1 MFRVLLFGFKKIP
14 EYNCFYSFVII
25 LTISL
30 CLISCN
36 INKDLHGHYLLYK
49 QSVQG
54 NEHLT
59 KSEFNALYKQKTNK
73 KIFGSL
79 PMVSLYFFG
88 KHRFDSTKVVSKINK
103 TKAKFEHKKEKAGSN
118 ENKKASIEAK
128 EEKQLAKLNKKLTD
142 GNWIM
147 KLGEAPAI
155 YDSAVINQTAD
166 LMRHHLVAQG
176 FFYGSITTQVDTTG
190 KKIMVKYQVK
200 EGPYF
205 TYEEINRKVYD
216 PTIDSILNS
225 NAKDSEIKVGD
236 RYQEELI
243 TKERTRIQR
252 LMKENGYYEFSPSY
266 IYFNIDTT
274 KENQKIKFQTVV
286 LNPPGKLEHP
296 VYYIDSVKYTTNIN
310 RVDSSSIYDST
321 IYNGIKY
328 VSPHGLKFTKR
339 IADRKIKIHS
349 GDLYKE
355 SATVNTQKN
364 LSSLDIYKLVTVN
377 YKADTTSHR
386 LKALINTTTFKR
398 HQIVTELGLYVNQ
411 ASAPGPFL
419 NLSYRERNILHGFEI
434 FDLTLRGSIAGQASI
449 LDPTN
454 YLRTEEYS
462 ANATLSFPQLFVPGF
477 RQTTWDN
484 FNPRTRIVT
493 GYSIISRTEY
503 SRATGKL
510 GIYYHVN
517 PSNQRQFIVSPADI
531 NIINTARIST
541 DFYNYLNYLHQQG
554 NNLIYGFR
562 SSFVSDINAS
572 YIFNNNLPNV
582 NTKSRFNKYYV
593 ESGGTLLNLLNT
605 ETIMGLQTFRY
616 LKMNADLRY
625 YFPIGKNTFAMKYN
639 VGYAYP
645 YGNNR
650 GLPYE
655 KYYFAGG
662 PNSIRAWKLRRLGP
676 GSYAPRDSSGEITY
690 RIERPGE
697 LLLEMSWEYRFKI
710 VSFFEGAA
718 FVDAGN
724 VWMLTKDPAR
734 PGSEFKINSFF
745 RQIAVGTGVGLRLNF
760 TFFVLRFDL
769 GIKAYDPALQQF
781 VLFNSGLK
789 SSIIN
794 FGIGYPF

>member
-1 MFRVLLFGFKKIP
+1 MFRVLLLGFKKIP
-14 EYNCFYSFVII
+14 LTKLIYLV
-25 LTISL
+25 TISFTLGL
-30 CLISCN
+30 CLFSCN
-36 INKDLHGHYLLYK
+36 VNKDLNGHYLLYK

-54 NEHLT
+54 NKAIPT
-59 KSEFNALYKQKTNK
+59 SQFTGLYKQKTNK
-73 KIFGSL
+73 KLFGSL
-79 PMVSLYFFG
+79 PMVSIYFFG
-88 KHRFDSTKVVSKINK
+88 KHRFDSTKV
-103 TKAKFEHKKEKAGSN
+103 HKKITRTKEKFQQKKDKAGSN
-118 ENKKASIEAK
+118 ENKKASVEAK
-128 EEKQLAKLNKKLTD
+128 EEKKLTKLNKKLTE

-147 KLGEAPAI
+147 KLGEAPTL
-155 YDSAVINQTAD
+155 YDSSILNQTIQ
-166 LMRHHLVAQG
+166 LMTHHLVAEG
-176 FFYGSITTQVDTTG
+176 YFYGTVTPVIDTTG
-190 KKIMVKYQVK
+190 KKVMVKYNIK
-200 EGPYF
+200 EGPSF
-205 TYEEINRKVYD
+205 TYEEISQKNYD
-216 PTIDSILNS
+216 PKVDSILKSNS
-225 NAKDSEIKVGD
+225 KDSKIKLGD
-236 RYQEELI
+236 RYRETLI
-243 TKERTRIQR
+243 TEERTRIQR
-252 LMKENGYYEFSPSY
+252 LMKENGYYAFSPSY
-266 IYFNIDTT
+266 IYFNVDTT
-274 KENQKIKFQTVV
+274 KENQKIRFQTVI
-286 LNPPGKLEHP
+286 LNPPGKEAHY
-296 VYYIDSVKYTTNIN
+296 VYFIDSVKFTTNIN
-310 RVDSSSIYDST
+310 RLDSTTVYDST
-321 IYNGIKY
+321 IYNGVKY

-339 IADRKIKIHS
+339 IADRKIKIHP
-349 GDLYKE
+349 GDSYKE
-355 SATVNTQKN
+355 SSSIKTQKN
-364 LSSLDIYKLVTVN
+364 LSSLDIYKLVTIN
-377 YKADTTSHR
+377 YHADTTSHR

-477 RQTTWDN
+477 RQSTWDN
-484 FNPRTRIVT
+484 YNPRTRITT

-503 SRATGKL
+503 SRATAKL
-510 GIYYHVN
+510 GVYYNVN
-517 PSNQRQFIVSPADI
+517 PTNQRQFIVSPADI
-531 NIINTARIST
+531 NIINTARISN

-572 YIFNNNLPNV
+572 YIFNNNLPTV
-582 NTKSRFNKYYV
+582 NTKSRFNKYYF
-593 ESGGTLLNLLNT
+593 ESGGTFLNLLKT

-616 LKMNADLRY
+616 VKMNADLRY
-625 YFPIGKNTFAMKYN
+625 YYPVKKNTFAMRYN
-639 VGYAYP
+639 FGYAYP

-662 PNSIRAWKLRRLGP
+662 PNSIRAWQLRRLGP
-676 GSYAPRDSSGEITY
+676 GTYAPRDSSGQITY

-734 PGSEFKINSFF
+734 PGSEFKVNTFF

-760 TFFVLRFDL
+760 TFFILRFDL
-769 GIKAYDPALQQF
+769 GIKAYDPAVQQF

-789 SSIIN
+789 GSIIN